1 MMRPETWRMLL
12 VVAMYRDWDVRQW
25 DAAYLQA
32 DLDPK
37 HKVYIEDTNEKGEV
51 KYWLVHKALYGLKQS
66 SHEWYRKLREILD
79 SPECGLTQCVG
90 DEGTYHGYN
99 GLLGSHVDDLLVV
112 GTQGRLDEIEQII
125 EKQFELDKRG
135 KPEKMLGIELTWN
148 DNSDEVLLT
157 QKGLIE
163 TLAKQY
169 GIVGVRRATNP
180 PAANME
186 GALHL
191 LKTSKFQRRS
201 RHIEHW
207 FHYLRQESN
216 KGHLAIHHIPRKK
229 NPSDILTKIIPMS
242 TIHEWKKNWI
252 GGTTV
257 ARMDK

>member
-1 MMRPETWRMLL
+1 
-12 VVAMYRDWDVRQW
+12 
-25 DAAYLQA
+25 
-32 DLDPK
+32 
-37 HKVYIEDTNEKGEV
+37 
-51 KYWLVHKALYGLKQS
+51 
-66 SHEWYRKLREILD
+66 
-79 SPECGLTQCVG
+79 
-90 DEGTYHGYN
+90 
-99 GLLGSHVDDLLVV
+99 V

-125 EKQFELDKRG
+125 EKQVELDKRG

-169 GIVGVRRATNP
+169 GIVGVRTSMPSAPHYFATESESQPADKIRYQQIAGGLLFVARMTRPEATIQVNLVGRRATNP
-180 PAANME
+180 SAANME
-186 GALHL
+186 RALNL

-201 RHIEHW
+201 RHIEHR

-229 NPSDILTKIIPMS
+229 NPSDILTKITPMS
-242 TIHEWKKNWI
+242 TIHEWKKNWM